1 MDVFLDKLENVIEK
15 FYKSQSNIDILG
27 SGIKENKENLKEL
40 QNKIK
45 DIEFYIESLKKK
57 NDNTE
62 SIWTSSVDF
71 IVKIIYML
79 VVAYILYLLGWDGAL
94 EISP

>member
-27 SGIKENKENLKEL
+27 SEIKENKENLKEL

-57 NDNTE
+57 NNNTE